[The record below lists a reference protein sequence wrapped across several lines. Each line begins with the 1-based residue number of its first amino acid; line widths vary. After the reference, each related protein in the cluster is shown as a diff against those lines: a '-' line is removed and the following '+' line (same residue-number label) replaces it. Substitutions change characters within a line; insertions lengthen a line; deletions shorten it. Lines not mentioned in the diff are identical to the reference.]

1 MRDELFSGFS
11 ETGWDAAP
19 WDVEPTFTAEELQIL
34 LNPALTPAEAA
45 YRVGCVVHDVI
56 RLRRTARKQPRRRTE
71 AGPPRWIES
80 GVVLAAPSCTG
91 LPLSTVR
98 DLSGLMDGMG
108 DQRRLC

>member
-1 MRDELFSGFS
+1 MPGLRVVAVGSRWSHHSGRATEPTKAEEGSSYSSVCLGYRNIHSCMPFVRLVMRDELFSGFS

-56 RLRRTARKQPRRRTE
+56 RLRRTA
-71 AGPPRWIES
+71 
-80 GVVLAAPSCTG
+80 
-91 LPLSTVR
+91 
-98 DLSGLMDGMG
+98 
-108 DQRRLC
+108 